1 MSFYHTEIEGNGIG
15 IVPAERTTKIS
26 EHLACMKGAE
36 KGGAPCIAL
45 NDNKEEAIFGS
56 EKESTNNRMEL
67 TAAIN
72 ALLKIKQDKKI
83 KIYTDSKYVKDGI
96 EKWINNWKLNNWK
109 NAHKKDVKNKDLWTK
124 LDNLISKKEITWN
137 WVKAH
142 SISEYNNKVD
152 ILARNAAN
160 AND

>member
-1 MSFYHTEIEGNGIG
+1 MNEVIIYTDGSCLGNPG
-15 IVPAERTTKIS
+15 
-26 EHLACMKGAE
+26 
-36 KGGAPCIAL
+36 KGGWAAIIIK
-45 NDNKEEAIFGS
+45 NEKEEEIFGS

-72 ALLKIKQDKKI
+72 ALASIKQNKRI

-96 EKWINNWKLNNWK
+96 EKWIHNWKLNNWK
-109 NAHKKDVKNKDLWTK
+109 NANKKDVKNKDLWIE
-124 LDNLISKKEITWN
+124 LDILINEKEVDWH

-142 SISEYNNKVD
+142 SINKHNNRVD
-152 ILARNAAN
+152 LLARCAAS

>member
-1 MSFYHTEIEGNGIG
+1 MDEIVIYTDGSCLGNPG
-15 IVPAERTTKIS
+15 
-26 EHLACMKGAE
+26 
-36 KGGAPCIAL
+36 KGGWAAVII

-72 ALLKIKQDKKI
+72 ALLKIKQNKKI

-109 NAHKKDVKNKDLWTK
+109 NANKKDVKNKDLWTK
-124 LDNLISKKEITWN
+124 LDSLINKKEISWN

-142 SISEYNNKVD
+142 SINEYNNKVD

>member
-1 MSFYHTEIEGNGIG
+1 MNEIIIYTDGSCLGNPG
-15 IVPAERTTKIS
+15 
-26 EHLACMKGAE
+26 
-36 KGGAPCIAL
+36 KGGWAAVII
-45 NDNKEEAIFGS
+45 NDSKEDIIFGS

-109 NAHKKDVKNKDLWTK
+109 NSNKKDVKNKDLWTK
-124 LDNLISKKEITWN
+124 LDNIISKKEITWN

-142 SISEYNNKVD
+142 SVNEYNNKVD
-152 ILARNAAN
+152 FLARNAAN
-160 AND
+160 TND

>member
-1 MSFYHTEIEGNGIG
+1 MNEIIIYTDGSCLGNPG
-15 IVPAERTTKIS
+15 
-26 EHLACMKGAE
+26 
-36 KGGAPCIAL
+36 KGGWAAVII
-45 NDNKEEAIFGS
+45 NDSIEEVIFGS

-109 NAHKKDVKNKDLWTK
+109 NANKKDVKNKDLWTK
-124 LDNLISKKEITWN
+124 LDSLINKKQISWG

-142 SISEYNNKVD
+142 SINEYNNKVD
-152 ILARNAAN
+152 ILARKAAS

>member
-1 MSFYHTEIEGNGIG
+1 MNEIIIYTDGSCLGNPG
-15 IVPAERTTKIS
+15 
-26 EHLACMKGAE
+26 
-36 KGGAPCIAL
+36 KGGWAAVII
-45 NDNKEEAIFGS
+45 NDGKEDIIFGS

-109 NAHKKDVKNKDLWTK
+109 NSNKKDVKNKDLWTK
-124 LDNLISKKEITWN
+124 LDNIISKKEITWN

-142 SISEYNNKVD
+142 SENKYNNKVD
-152 ILARNAAN
+152 FLARNAAN

>member
-1 MSFYHTEIEGNGIG
+1 MNEIIIYTDGSCLGNPG
-15 IVPAERTTKIS
+15 
-26 EHLACMKGAE
+26 
-36 KGGAPCIAL
+36 KGGWAAVII
-45 NDNKEEAIFGS
+45 NDSIE
-56 EKESTNNRMEL
+56 
-67 TAAIN
+67 

-109 NAHKKDVKNKDLWTK
+109 NANKKDVKNKDLWTK
-124 LDNLISKKEITWN
+124 LDSIISKKEITWN

-142 SISEYNNKVD
+142 SINEYNNKVD

>member
-1 MSFYHTEIEGNGIG
+1 MNEVIIYTDGSCLGNPG
-15 IVPAERTTKIS
+15 
-26 EHLACMKGAE
+26 
-36 KGGAPCIAL
+36 KGGWAAIIIK
-45 NDNKEEAIFGS
+45 NEKEEEIFGS

-72 ALLKIKQDKKI
+72 ALASIKQNKKI

-96 EKWINNWKLNNWK
+96 EKWIHNWKLNNWK
-109 NAHKKDVKNKDLWTK
+109 NANKKDVKNKDLWIE
-124 LDNLISKKEITWN
+124 LDILINEKEVHWH

-142 SISEYNNKVD
+142 SINKHNNRVD
-152 ILARNAAN
+152 LLARSAAS

>member
-1 MSFYHTEIEGNGIG
+1 MNEIIIYTDGSCLGNPG
-15 IVPAERTTKIS
+15 
-26 EHLACMKGAE
+26 
-36 KGGAPCIAL
+36 KGGWAAVII
-45 NDNKEEAIFGS
+45 NDNKEETIFGS

-109 NAHKKDVKNKDLWTK
+109 NANKKDVKNKDLWTK
-124 LDNLISKKEITWN
+124 LDSLINKKEISWN

-142 SISEYNNKVD
+142 SINEYNNKVD

>member
-1 MSFYHTEIEGNGIG
+1 MNEIVIYTDGSCLGNPG
-15 IVPAERTTKIS
+15 
-26 EHLACMKGAE
+26 
-36 KGGAPCIAL
+36 KGGWAAVIIK
-45 NDNKEEAIFGS
+45 DDKEEIIFGS
-56 EKESTNNRMEL
+56 EKQSTNNRMEL

-83 KIYTDSKYVKDGI
+83 KIYTDSKYVKEGI

-109 NAHKKDVKNKDLWTK
+109 NANKKDVKNKDLWTK

-142 SISEYNNKVD
+142 CINEYNNKVD

-160 AND
+160 SND

>member
-1 MSFYHTEIEGNGIG
+1 MNEIIIYTDGSCLGNPG
-15 IVPAERTTKIS
+15 
-26 EHLACMKGAE
+26 
-36 KGGAPCIAL
+36 KGGWAAVII
-45 NDNKEEAIFGS
+45 NDNKEETIFGS

-109 NAHKKDVKNKDLWTK
+109 NSNKKDVKNKDLWIK
-124 LDNLISKKEITWN
+124 LDNVISKKEITWN

-142 SISEYNNKVD
+142 STNEYNNKVD